1 MVVLAKN
8 TAEKTP
14 GFLRLVPGDDPG
26 FSWLPGTLSMDP
38 GPLTRSSGAWS
49 LLYHEEA
56 RVAQEVA
63 AAGSTV
69 PAITCGQRA
78 LQFQPQAKEQRPG
91 RQTQAEARKPPEGA
105 RVPCWDLRFGRWA
118 PEPRWH
124 TLSTLA
130 ELEQV
135 CVHRPLSQ
143 DERPTRTACQ
153 RPRGCPHGAPST
165 QDDSRARGH
174 SAPQT
179 SGHAG
184 DG

>member
-1 MVVLAKN
+1 MVVFAKN

-26 FSWLPGTLSMDP
+26 FSWLPGTLSMDA

-49 LLYHEEA
+49 LPYHEEA
-56 RVAQEVA
+56 QVAQEVA

-69 PAITCGQRA
+69 PAITCGQRLCNFSHKPRNRGRPPDSGRGQEASRGSTCA
-78 LQFQPQAKEQRPG
+78 LLGPSFRTRGSRTIE
-91 RQTQAEARKPPEGA
+91 
-105 RVPCWDLRFGRWA
+105 
-118 PEPRWH
+118 H
-124 TLSTLA
+124 SLSTQS

-135 CVHRPLSQ
+135 CVHRLLSQ
-143 DERPTRTACQ
+143 DERPTRSTHQ
-153 RPRGCPHGAPST
+153 RPRGRPHGAPGA